1 MSQKFKNI
9 GVQKKAALVTED
21 SEGLIEAFESIGARD
36 FLASFRERGE
46 EILEREEENL
56 YDLREQ
62 LGISSTVSS
71 EDLEPMDVV
80 DKELFGQFMRLE
92 LAMEQLDSAIDFA
105 EGVKC
110 YMTPAGNFKELPNPI
125 DHDFLEI
132 TADDIFVALCQG
144 PTVGVSNIAHHYSNF
159 YSNIHK
165 ILTFVCAENS
175 YKIVPPRGEKF
186 GILDDLKAY
195 LPTQAK
201 SVEIDTRP
209 EDRIKEFHDVHS
221 VLVDVPSFNDRHSVS
236 MNNRENIFFKGNDE
250 IRDSLGEEQGARLER
265 ALRSCCVD
273 GAVTYTTQT
282 MNHVQNEL
290 LVQSTV
296 RRLLESEGILVRS
309 APLNLIA
316 EAISGDIQC
325 YDASR
330 LGQLVIPDLG
340 ANFGPRYVCKLIVK
354 RETDTFLKQYE

>member
-1 MSQKFKNI
+1 MFKKV
-9 GVQKKAALVTED
+9 GVQKKAALVTQD
-21 SEGLIEAFESIGARD
+21 NEGLIEALESIGARD
-36 FLASFRERGE
+36 FLASFRQRGE

-56 YDLREQ
+56 YDLRQQ
-62 LGISSTVSS
+62 LGISSTASS
-71 EDLEPMDVV
+71 EDIETMDVV
-80 DKELFGQFMRLE
+80 DKEVLGQFMRLE

-105 EGVKC
+105 DGVKC
-110 YMTPAGNFKELPNPI
+110 YMTPAGNYKDLPNPI
-125 DHDFLEI
+125 SNDFLEI

-144 PTVGVSNIAHHYSNF
+144 PTLGVSNIAHHYSNF

-165 ILTFVCAENS
+165 IMTFVCAETS
-175 YKIVPPRGEKF
+175 YTIVPPRGEKRH
-186 GILDDLKAY
+186 ILNDLATL
-195 LPTQAK
+195 LPTQVK
-201 SVEIDTRP
+201 NVKVDTRS
-209 EDRIKEFHDVHS
+209 EDQIKELHDVHS

-236 MNNRENIFFKGNDE
+236 MNVRENIFLKGNDE
-250 IRDSLGEEQGARLER
+250 IRDQLGEEQRARLER

-296 RRLLESEGILVRS
+296 RQLLESDGILVRS